1 MIRENFPLE
10 SLDKDNS
17 WKFLP
22 LKKTRYTVYSVEWMH
37 SEQQAKSKG

>member
-10 SLDKDNS
+10 NLDKDNS

-22 LKKTRYTVYSVEWMH
+22 SKKTRYTVCFIHYSE
-37 SEQQAKSKG
+37 